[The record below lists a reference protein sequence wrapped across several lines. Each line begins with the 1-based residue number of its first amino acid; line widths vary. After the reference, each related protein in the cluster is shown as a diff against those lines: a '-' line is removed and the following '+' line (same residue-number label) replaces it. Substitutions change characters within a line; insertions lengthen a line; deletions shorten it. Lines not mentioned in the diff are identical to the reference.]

1 MFADLHLHSNFS
13 DGTYRPEE
21 VVAAGRQHGLGAL
34 ALTDHD
40 TVEGCARFAAACAA
54 AGVEYLAGAELSVE
68 YGGQEYHLLGYGF
81 DAGHPRLLTELAQFQ
96 AVRQERVLEM
106 VARLNRLGI
115 PLDAAAVFR
124 VANCQSPGRPH
135 VARAL
140 VEGGHCRTL
149 DEAFERFLKIHR
161 PAWVPT
167 NKMAAATA
175 VALLHEA
182 GGLAVLAH
190 PGLYRSDDALEAL
203 VAAGLDGLECFHSR
217 HSPATT
223 RHYLATAAA
232 HGLLVTGGSDC
243 HGMNKGKPLIGSVQL
258 ADEHYRRL
266 RARLNET
273 GAPASAGPI

>member
-135 VARAL
+135 VAPRAGRRRAL
-140 VEGGHCRTL
+140 PDSGRGVR
-149 DEAFERFLKIHR
+149 
-161 PAWVPT
+161 
-167 NKMAAATA
+167 A
-175 VALLHEA
+175 VSQN
-182 GGLAVLAH
+182 
-190 PGLYRSDDALEAL
+190 P
-203 VAAGLDGLECFHSR
+203 
-217 HSPATT
+217 P
-223 RHYLATAAA
+223 
-232 HGLLVTGGSDC
+232 
-243 HGMNKGKPLIGSVQL
+243 
-258 ADEHYRRL
+258 
-266 RARLNET
+266 ARL
-273 GAPASAGPI
+273 GAHQQNGRGHRRGPAA